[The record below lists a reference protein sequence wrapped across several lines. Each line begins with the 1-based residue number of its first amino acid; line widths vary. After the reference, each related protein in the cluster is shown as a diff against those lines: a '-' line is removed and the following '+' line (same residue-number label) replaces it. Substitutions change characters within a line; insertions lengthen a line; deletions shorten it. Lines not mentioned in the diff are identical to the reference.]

1 MLLIL
6 LLGKNWE
13 YCQLLSGEHIS
24 SSHRFFPRSSS
35 MGLEEKSNSQMR
47 ELGGPQEEAVLV
59 EGTLSASAALAVS
72 AAA

>member
-13 YCQLLSGEHIS
+13 YCQLLSGEQIS
-24 SSHRFFPRSSS
+24 SSHRFLPRSSS
-35 MGLEEKSNSQMR
+35 IGLEEKSSSQVR
-47 ELGGPQEEAVLV
+47 ELGGPVEEAVHV
-59 EGTLSASAALAVS
+59 DGTWSASAALAVS